1 MHSTHLIVST
11 FEPSSTTSRS
21 EDSLFTSG
29 CFGAALAFGEDFAG
43 FVGASFLDFPLAL
56 ALLSAHATR
65 SLASRSL
72 PGEGD
77 GEGVFAIFGSGL
89 VIENARHNSF
99 ETYLKVRQ
107 PAELS

>member
-29 CFGAALAFGEDFAG
+29 CFGAALAFAG